1 MKNKLIALSLLPIL
15 VLASGCSNNKK
26 TAPKKYKN
34 EVSYEE
40 FKEQLNALPKFEELE
55 TLDFEATT
63 NIYLIGRF
71 GLKREN
77 KDLVSETNDVT
88 QESNGKYDVDNDVA
102 LVDTKA
108 TGKATSVDKRGAEYN
123 IDLAKHIKRQFQ
135 KEVIN
140 EVEVTA
146 RIDAQNKVYYN
157 GGAYESHKPIN
168 EVANYFYSAALPMV
182 SATGEY
188 EYLTPEEKANYKF
201 FVDKGLFT
209 IEYNH
214 TETEDLKSNE
224 TVYATQTTVTKEIAQ
239 VQVDSKD
246 DKITGAYGYMYA
258 ETSETRTFVLDYSNY
273 LKGDV
278 DETIE
283 KTIIAS
289 NIKVKKVELAKINLS
304 DYTLYPKDISD
315 DVGF

>member
-1 MKNKLIALSLLPIL
+1 MKNKLFALSLLPIL
-15 VLASGCSNNKK
+15 VLASGCSGSKK
-26 TAPKKYKN
+26 SAPKKYKN
-34 EVSYEE
+34 EVAYEQ
-40 FKEQLNALPKFEELE
+40 FKEQLNALPKFEDLE
-55 TLDFEATT
+55 TLDFESTT
-63 NIYLIGRF
+63 NIYVNNKY

-77 KDLVSETNDVT
+77 KDLVTETYDIT
-88 QESNGKYDVDNDVA
+88 QESNAKYDVDNDVA

-108 TGKATSVDKRGAEYN
+108 TGKSTSVDKRGVEYN
-123 IDLAKHIKRQFQ
+123 IDMGKHIKRQFQ

-168 EVANYFYSAALPMV
+168 SVASYFYLTALSMVAAM
-182 SATGEY
+182 GEY
-188 EYLTPEEKANYKF
+188 EYSTPEAQADYKF
-201 FVDKGLFT
+201 FIDKGLFT
-209 IEYNH
+209 IEYSH

-224 TVYATQTTVTKEIAQ
+224 TVYATLTTVTKDIAQ

-246 DKITGAYGYMYA
+246 GKITAAYGYMDA
-258 ETSETRTFVLDYSNY
+258 ETSETKTYTIDYSTY
-273 LKGDV
+273 LKDDV
-278 DETIE
+278 DTSIE

-315 DVGF
+315 DAGF